1 MKQTQQRVALAGLL
15 ALALAISGC
24 KSTQGD
30 SGARGSSGATGA
42 TGTDINRDYSLPTG
56 KPTDTRGNT
65 GTPGVRTNTGAEGE
79 TTIQDGPGSSGGSAA
94 AGASGSGTGTSTDT
108 SSLQD
113 DRGNTA
119 SIATIIP
126 NSTVLAIE
134 AVPQSSGITEGDS
147 TMGTSGGA
155 GATGSSD
162 AGQPWR
168 VTVRM
173 DDGST
178 QVVTHSGTP
187 DFRSGDRINVTNGAV
202 QR

>member
-24 KSTQGD
+24 KSMQD
-30 SGARGSSGATGA
+30 DRGARGSSGAAGA
-42 TGTDINRDYSLPTG
+42 TGSDINRDYSLPTG
-56 KPTDTRGNT
+56 KPTDTRG
-65 GTPGVRTNTGAEGE
+65 NTGAEGE

-94 AGASGSGTGTSTDT
+94 AGAAGSGTGTSTDT

-119 SIATIIP
+119 SIANIIP

-134 AVPQSSGITEGDS
+134 AVPQSSGITEGDTS
-147 TMGTSGGA
+147 MGASGAA

-162 AGQPWR
+162 AAQPWR